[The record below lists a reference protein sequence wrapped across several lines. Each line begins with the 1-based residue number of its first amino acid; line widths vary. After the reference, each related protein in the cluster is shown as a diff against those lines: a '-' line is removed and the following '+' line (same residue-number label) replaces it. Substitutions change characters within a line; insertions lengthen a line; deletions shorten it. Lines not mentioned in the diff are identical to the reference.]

1 MSLLDDFIPKLR
13 YSALMPYDPYKG
25 TAYHY
30 TSLGNV
36 NAILPRVDRLV
47 SERAGMTV

>member
-1 MSLLDDFIPKLR
+1 MSLLDEFIPKLQYR
-13 YSALMPYDPYKG
+13 TLMPHDTYEG

-36 NAILPRVDRLV
+36 NSILLRDDSV
-47 SERAGMTV
+47 SLWSS